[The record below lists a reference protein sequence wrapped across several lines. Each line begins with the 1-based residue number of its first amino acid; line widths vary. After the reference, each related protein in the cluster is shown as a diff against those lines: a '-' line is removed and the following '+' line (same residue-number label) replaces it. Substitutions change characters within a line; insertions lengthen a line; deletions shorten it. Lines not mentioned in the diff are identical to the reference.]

1 MSNNNNNQWS
11 LLGERRFL
19 PFFVTQALGAF
30 NDNVFK
36 NALIILIAY
45 QAAGAAAGESHWL
58 VNLAAALFILPY
70 FLFSATVGQFAD
82 KFEKARLIRGVKL
95 AEIAIMGLAAVGLW
109 LDSAAVLLGVLFL
122 MGTQSTVF
130 SPIKY
135 GYLPQKLADDEL
147 VGGNALVEMS
157 TYMAILLGTLA
168 GGVLIAIA
176 GTGRSWV
183 AVTVLVV
190 ALAGYL
196 ASRAIP
202 RTPPPAPRLRI
213 NWNPL
218 TETGRNLRFLT
229 TNRTVFLS
237 VLGISW
243 FWFYGTVFLTQ
254 LPNYTLLTLGGDET
268 VVTTLLALFSI
279 GVGVGSLLCERL
291 SGDRVELGLVPFGSI
306 GLTLFAADLFLAC
319 PGSAAGSG
327 ELVGAIAFLGE
338 PGNWRVIADVVLI
351 GMFGGFYS
359 VPLYALVQQ
368 RSAPDHRS
376 RVIAGN
382 SIVNAAFMVAASVFA
397 VGLLS
402 AGLSIPQL
410 FAVTA
415 LVNAAV
421 AVYIYTLVPEFL
433 MRFLVWMLIHTV
445 YRVRKEGLE
454 RIPDEG
460 PALLVCNHVSLVD
473 ALIITGSVRRPVR
486 FVMYHKI
493 FRLPILRFI
502 FRTAGAIPIAPARED
517 PALLERAYDEID
529 SALARGELVCI
540 FPEGRLTLDGEI
552 GEFKSGVERIVE
564 RRPVPVIP
572 MALRGLWGSYFSH
585 RHGRPLR
592 GLPRRLLSRVG
603 LIAGDAVAPEE
614 VSAEN
619 LKAMVLELRGD
630 IA

>member
-1 MSNNNNNQWS
+1 MSKNSQWS

-19 PFFVTQALGAF
+19 PFFATQALGAF

-45 QAAGAAAGESHWL
+45 QAADAATGESDWL

-70 FLFSATVGQFAD
+70 FMFSATVGQLAD
-82 KFEKARLIRGVKL
+82 KFEKSRLIRGVKL
-95 AEIAIMGLAAVGLW
+95 AEIIIMGLAAIGFW

-130 SPIKY
+130 SPVKY
-135 GYLPQKLADDEL
+135 GYLAQRLADGEL

-157 TYMAILLGTLA
+157 TYLTILLGTLV

-176 GTGRSWV
+176 GSGKLWV
-183 AVTVLVV
+183 AGTVMFV
-190 ALAGYL
+190 AVAGYL

-202 RTPPPAPRLRI
+202 RTPASAPRLRI
-213 NWNPL
+213 NWNPV

-243 FWFYGTVFLTQ
+243 FWFYGTVYLTQ
-254 LPNYTLLTLGGDET
+254 LPNFTRLTLGGDES
-268 VVTTLLALFSI
+268 VVTALLALFSI
-279 GVGVGSLLCERL
+279 GVGAGSLLCERL

-306 GLTLFAADLFLAC
+306 GLTIFAIDLFLAR
-319 PGSAAGSG
+319 PGTASG
-327 ELVGAIAFLGE
+327 DLVGAMAFIGE
-338 PGNWRVIADVVLI
+338 PGNWRVVADIVLI
-351 GMFGGFYS
+351 GVFGGFYS

-368 RSAPDHRS
+368 RCAPDHRS

-382 SIVNAAFMVAASVFA
+382 SIVNAAFMVVASVFA
-397 VGLLS
+397 GGLLS

-415 LVNAAV
+415 ALNAAV
-421 AVYIYTLVPEFL
+421 AIYIYTLVPEFL
-433 MRFLVWMLIHTV
+433 MRFLVWMLIHTL

-473 ALIITGSVRRPVR
+473 ALIIIGCVRRPVR
-486 FVMYHKI
+486 FVMYYRI
-493 FRLPILRFI
+493 YRLPILRFI
-502 FRTAGAIPIAPARED
+502 FRTAGAIPIASAKED
-517 PALLERAYDEID
+517 PELLRRAYEEID
-529 SALARGELVCI
+529 AALVRGELVCI
-540 FPEGRLTLDGEI
+540 FPEGQLTVDGEI
-552 GEFKSGVERIVE
+552 GEFKSGVERIIE

-572 MALRGLWGSYFSH
+572 MALRGLWGSFFSH

-592 GLPRRLLSRVG
+592 GLPRRLFSRIG
-603 LIAGDAVAPEE
+603 LITGAAVAPEK
-614 VSAEN
+614 VSARE
-619 LKAMVLELRGD
+619 LETTVLELRGD